1 MVKDYQFK
9 MNKKDRLSSYLD
21 MTEQLHR
28 SALEVAFS
36 DNTSFGYQA
45 LLDALKKGYD
55 SIGYTRGRN
64 TLVNL
69 CKFLIQHNA
78 IQKNG
83 REYRYNEN
91 FSI

>member
-1 MVKDYQFK
+1 

-45 LLDALKKGYD
+45 LLDALKRD
-55 SIGYTRGRN
+55 MTASVTPEEEIPWSIC
-64 TLVNL
+64 V
-69 CKFLIQHNA
+69 
-78 IQKNG
+78 
-83 REYRYNEN
+83 
-91 FSI
+91 SS